1 MEKETGKILNQ
12 LFFEYITLYHQKVG
26 IVFTI
31 EDKTTPKCNKNQ
43 RKALFVIKQQKRMI
57 QTDLG
62 KCLDLS
68 KGALTSLLD
77 FLEDFE
83 LIKREGDSKDRR
95 KTWVELSEKG
105 EKYTDSQLAMY
116 EAGVSEIFRNTDD
129 EEILHAIEC
138 LKQLINL
145 MEKL

>member
-1 MEKETGKILNQ
+1 MEKETGRILNH

-26 IVFTI
+26 TVFNR
-31 EDKTTPKCNKNQ
+31 EDGTPPKCNKNQ

-77 FLEDFE
+77 SLEESE
-83 LIKREGDSKDRR
+83 LIKRENDPKDRR
-95 KTWVELSEKG
+95 KTWIGLTEQG
-105 EKYTDSQLAMY
+105 EGYTNSQLKLY
-116 EAGVSEIFRNTDD
+116 EAGIFEIFQRFED
-129 EEILHAIEC
+129 EEIYCAIKN

-145 MEKL
+145 LEKI